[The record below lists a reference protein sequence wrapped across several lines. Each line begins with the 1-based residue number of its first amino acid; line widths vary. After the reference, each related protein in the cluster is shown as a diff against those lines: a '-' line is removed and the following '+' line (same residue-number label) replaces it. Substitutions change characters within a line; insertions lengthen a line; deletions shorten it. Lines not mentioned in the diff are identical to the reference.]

1 MFLIFN
7 YSNRQIPVAS
17 AFVSSKRKTTNSLTL
32 EKSASTFHY
41 SIHLFFNTYTLYTL
55 FHIMSKIN
63 PLAASLPPPGPLYTA
78 ITSAWSALGLPKP
91 SIEHVTWVPG
101 QSAISTNKEV
111 VICIGTYLL
120 IIFGGRELMR

>member
-1 MFLIFN
+1 
-7 YSNRQIPVAS
+7 
-17 AFVSSKRKTTNSLTL
+17 
-32 EKSASTFHY
+32 
-41 SIHLFFNTYTLYTL
+41 
-55 FHIMSKIN
+55 MSKVN
-63 PLAASLPPPGPLYTA
+63 PLAASLPPPGPLYTL
-78 ITSAWSALGLPKP
+78 ITSTWSALGLPKP